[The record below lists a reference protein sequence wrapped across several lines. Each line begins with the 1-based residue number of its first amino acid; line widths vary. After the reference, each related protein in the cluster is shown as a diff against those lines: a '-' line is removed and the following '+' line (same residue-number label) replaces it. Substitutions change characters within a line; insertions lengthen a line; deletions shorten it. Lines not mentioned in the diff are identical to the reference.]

1 VNGKTPAPDPRPGS
15 ALALYARL
23 LPYVRAEW
31 RLLTVTVAAML
42 GATLITLARPWPL
55 QVVIDSVLGDRP
67 APAWL
72 GPLAAAATRPA
83 LLAVSV
89 LLMVAALL
97 LGSALAL
104 AQEVATQSLG
114 QRMVRA
120 LRADLYAKLQRLSLR
135 FHDHASV
142 GDLLYR
148 IIGDASALQN
158 IVSYGFVP
166 LAVQAV
172 TVLAIAATI
181 FALDVQLG
189 MTSIAVIPALALSW
203 VWFSERVRARTHGLA
218 QAESALYSTVN
229 EALGSIRAI
238 KSFAMEDV
246 ELARFETRATESQV
260 EYVRVMTLSKLGGL
274 VTDALVGLA
283 TAAAIWLGARAV
295 LAEKLSVGE
304 LLVYIA
310 YLGSLYGPI
319 TYLAG
324 SAMVI
329 QRSGVSIERV
339 LGILD
344 QEDEDEIRRATGKER
359 RASVSG
365 RLRYEGVTFGYDP
378 AHPVVRDL
386 DFEIAPGERVAL
398 VGRSGAGKT
407 TLVSLL
413 LRFYRPQAGRILL
426 DGTDLAAFDLR
437 WLRRHMALVP
447 QEPILFSSSIG
458 ENIAYGRPGAS
469 TAEIRAAAA
478 AAGLDE
484 FICSIPAGYASL
496 TGERG
501 VRLSGGQR
509 QRLSL
514 ARAFLKDAPVLILD
528 EPTSNLD
535 ATSEQGF
542 FASLDRLAR
551 GRTTIIIAH
560 RLSTAQRADRILVL
574 AEGRLVETGTHTEL
588 LEAGGAYAR
597 LYADQWAGPA
607 NSERSTA

>member
-1 VNGKTPAPDPRPGS
+1 
-15 ALALYARL
+15 
-23 LPYVRAEW
+23 
-31 RLLTVTVAAML
+31 
-42 GATLITLARPWPL
+42 
-55 QVVIDSVLGDRP
+55 
-67 APAWL
+67 
-72 GPLAAAATRPA
+72 
-83 LLAVSV
+83 
-89 LLMVAALL
+89 MVAALR
-97 LGSALAL
+97 LGSGLAL
-104 AQEVATQSLG
+104 AQEVTTQSLG
-114 QRMVRA
+114 QRMVRK
-120 LRADLYAKLQRLSLR
+120 LRSDLYAKLQRLSLR

-181 FALDVQLG
+181 FLLDVELG
-189 MTSIAVIPALALSW
+189 FTAIAVIPALALSW
-203 VWFSERVRARTHGLA
+203 IWFSERVRARTHGLA

-238 KSFAMEDV
+238 KSFATEDI
-246 ELARFETRATESQV
+246 ELARFETRAARSQE

-295 LAEKLSVGE
+295 LAQELSVGE
-304 LLVYIA
+304 LLVYVA

-344 QEDEDEIRRATGKER
+344 QEEEDEVRRATGRVRLKT
-359 RASVSG
+359 VSG
-365 RLRYEGVTFGYDP
+365 RLRYEQVTFGHDP
-378 AHPVVRDL
+378 ARPVLRDVS
-386 DFEIAPGERVAL
+386 FEIAPGERIAL

-413 LRFYRPQAGRILL
+413 LRFYRPQAGRVLL
-426 DGTDLAAFDLR
+426 DGVDLATLDLR
-437 WLRRHMALVP
+437 WLRLQMALVP

-469 TAEIRAAAA
+469 AAEIRAAAA
-478 AAGLDE
+478 AAGLDD
-484 FICSIPAGYASL
+484 FVSGLPSAYASL

-535 ATSEQGF
+535 ATSEQEF
-542 FASLDRLAR
+542 FTSLDRLAR
-551 GRTTIIIAH
+551 GRTTLIIAH

-574 AEGRLVETGTHTEL
+574 EEGRLVETGTHDEL
-588 LEAGGAYAR
+588 LRARGVYAR
-597 LYADQWAGPA
+597 LYHDQWLAGPA
-607 NSERSTA
+607 ATGRSTA

>member
-1 VNGKTPAPDPRPGS
+1 MNTAPVPGQTRS
-15 ALALYARL
+15 ALALYGRL

-31 RLLTVTVAAML
+31 RLLTATVAAML
-42 GATLITLARPWPL
+42 GATLITLARPWPM
-55 QVVIDSVLGDRP
+55 QVVVDSVLGDRP
-67 APAWL
+67 TPTWL
-72 GPLAAAATRPA
+72 LPLAAGAAKPA
-83 LLAVSV
+83 LLAVAV
-89 LLMVAALL
+89 LLMVVALL
-97 LGSALAL
+97 VGSALSL

-114 QRMVRA
+114 QRMVRK
-120 LRADLYAKLQRLSLR
+120 LRSDLYAKLQRLSLR

-181 FALDVQLG
+181 FLLDVELG
-189 MTSIAVIPALALSW
+189 FTAVAVIPALALSW
-203 VWFSERVRARTHGLA
+203 TWFSERVRTRTHGLA
-218 QAESALYSTVN
+218 EAESALYSTVN

-246 ELARFETRATESQV
+246 ELARFETRAMRSQE

-339 LGILD
+339 LSIFD
-344 QEDEDEIRRATGKER
+344 QEEEDEVGRSTGKER
-359 RASVSG
+359 RKNVSG
-365 RLRYEGVTFGYDP
+365 RLRYERVTFGHDP
-378 AHPVVRDL
+378 ARPVLREVT
-386 DFEIAPGERVAL
+386 FEIAPGERIAL

-426 DGTDLAAFDLR
+426 DGTDLATFDLR
-437 WLRRHMALVP
+437 WLRRQMALVP
-447 QEPILFSSSIG
+447 QEPILFSSSIA
-458 ENIAYGRPGAS
+458 ENIAYGRPEAGS
-469 TAEIRAAAA
+469 AEIRAAAA

-484 FICSIPAGYASL
+484 FVSALPAGYASL

-514 ARAFLKDAPVLILD
+514 ARAFLKNAPVLILD

-535 ATSEQGF
+535 ATSEQEF
-542 FASLDRLAR
+542 FTSLDRLAH
-551 GRTTIIIAH
+551 GRTTLIIAH

-574 AEGRLVETGTHTEL
+574 EEGRLVETGTHQEL
-588 LEAGGAYAR
+588 LRARGVYAR
-597 LYADQWAGPA
+597 LYHDQWAGPA
-607 NSERSTA
+607 ASGRSTA